1 MDKKDKGY
9 MTEEQVSAIA
19 FMMITDIINKT
30 DELMHFLRTHKYK
43 LPRQSWKY
51 ENLWGV
57 GAKIDQILSESF
69 E

>member
-1 MDKKDKGY
+1 MN
-9 MTEEQVSAIA
+9 EEEVSARA
-19 FMMITDIINKT
+19 YLMIVNIINQT
-30 DELMHFLRTHKYK
+30 DELMHFLRKHKFK

-51 ENLWGV
+51 ENLWSV